1 VSSVPSSSRASAS
14 LRAGVALA
22 IGPVGRRRVVG
33 IVLASL
39 AMSILG
45 AVLMRRAGLSGAL
58 ERSLGAVFGWVVPLG
73 AFVVA
78 NATLGQRNLRDGVWS
93 VARFG
98 HARALVGLGR
108 ASVALA
114 LCAAIGAL
122 AGLAAVLAV
131 LPHPGVALLAELSTV
146 AWIGALVGASYG
158 AWFAYLSTFG
168 RRAQGRVVFLVLDFV
183 VGAWGPFGLL
193 FPRGLGHDLLA
204 LGAPLGLPQRAASA
218 LLALVTLALL
228 AALAQR
234 TSDARRG

>member
-1 VSSVPSSSRASAS
+1 MSTVPSSSRVSAS

-22 IGPVGRRRVVG
+22 TGPVGKRRLVG

-39 AMSILG
+39 AMAVLG

-58 ERSLGAVFGWVVPLG
+58 ERSLGASFGWVVPLG
-73 AFVVA
+73 SFVVA
-78 NATLGQRNLRDGVWS
+78 NATLGRRNLRDGVWS
-93 VARFG
+93 AARFG
-98 HARALVGLGR
+98 HARAFVGLGR

-114 LCAAIGAL
+114 LSAAIGAL
-122 AGLAAVLAV
+122 AGLGAVLGV
-131 LPHPGVALLAELSTV
+131 LPHPGVALLAELYTG

-158 AWFAYLSTFG
+158 AWFALCSSLG

-218 LLALVTLALL
+218 LLVLLTLALL
-228 AALAQR
+228 AALALR